1 MVILLQSCDMKKNE
15 IIEPRAEKINKIITA
30 HNHERIDEFYW
41 LNERGNPKVIDY
53 LNSEND
59 YRNSYMEDYKGL
71 ENELFEEIKS
81 RIKEDDSS
89 VPYLDN
95 GYYYYTRFEK
105 GKQYPIYCRKKDNL
119 KNDEEILIDVNKMS
133 QGHEYFRIGGIDI
146 SPNNKIMAYSV
157 DTISRRLYTVHFKNL
172 ETGEK
177 NTHTISNTSGG
188 VSWANDN
195 ITLFYNQKNTK
206 TLRTEKVMRHS
217 FNQNQKDEEVY
228 FEKDD
233 EFNLYSYKSKSGKY
247 IIIVSGKTISD
258 EIRFLNA
265 NEPDGNFKIFQKRVD
280 GLEYS
285 IDHLNDK
292 WYVRTNINDSKN
304 FKLMVC
310 DEDKTSS
317 DNWKEFIKHRKNV
330 LLEGVEVFNDFFV
343 ITERENGQRR
353 FNVISNKDGESHYI
367 DFEEEVFSAYSSVNS
382 EINSK
387 TFRYGYSSMTTPN
400 STIEYNLIK
409 KTKTVLKEAEILGGT
424 FDKNNYESMLVWADA
439 RDGKKVPIS
448 LVFRKDTY
456 KKGKN
461 PLLLYGY
468 GSYGSTNS
476 AGFSSVRLSLL
487 DRGFVYAIAHIRG
500 SQYLGREWYEDG
512 KMFNKK
518 NTFWDFI
525 DSAKYLG
532 NNSFVDKDHI
542 FAMGGSAGGLLMGAI
557 ANMEPEV
564 FKGIVAAVPFVDVV
578 TTMLDETIPLTTFEF
593 DEWGDP
599 KDKDSY

>member
-1 MVILLQSCDMKKNE
+1 MIILLQSCDMKKNE
-15 IIEPRAEKINKIITA
+15 IIEPRAEKINKIMTM

-41 LNERGNPKVIDY
+41 LNERGNQKVIDY

-195 ITLFYNQKNTK
+195 MTLFYNQKNTK

-265 NEPDGNFKIFQKRVD
+265 NEPNGDFKIFQKRVD

-400 STIEYNLIK
+400 STIEYDLNTRK
-409 KTKTVLKEAEILGGT
+409 KTILKESISFRRYSFTSFKSILV
-424 FDKNNYESMLVWADA
+424 S
-439 RDGKKVPIS
+439 
-448 LVFRKDTY
+448 
-456 KKGKN
+456 
-461 PLLLYGY
+461 
-468 GSYGSTNS
+468 
-476 AGFSSVRLSLL
+476 GF
-487 DRGFVYAIAHIRG
+487 A
-500 SQYLGREWYEDG
+500 
-512 KMFNKK
+512 
-518 NTFWDFI
+518 
-525 DSAKYLG
+525 
-532 NNSFVDKDHI
+532 
-542 FAMGGSAGGLLMGAI
+542 
-557 ANMEPEV
+557 
-564 FKGIVAAVPFVDVV
+564 
-578 TTMLDETIPLTTFEF
+578 
-593 DEWGDP
+593 
-599 KDKDSY
+599 